1 MHRLIPVGLISLLI
15 VLTLTSPV
23 TTRSGEK
30 PKSELKPPEPAL
42 DNSDVRFE
50 GNFFG
55 MFPRISHRA
64 DRFANKLSATDV
76 NWLLKILKHKDRFA
90 ICHVILLMH
99 WGPPASEDKAKRSLS
114 VWYGLTAE
122 IPASGKVQYN
132 LTERDKLHAL
142 WTQALADPKS
152 QFKYGEAVPI
162 DPPFKRKQKQQ
173 KQQ

>member
-15 VLTLTSPV
+15 VLISIASV
-23 TTRSGEK
+23 IARGGGK
-30 PKSELKPPEPAL
+30 PRSELKPPEPAL

-50 GNFFG
+50 GNFLG
-55 MFPRISHRA
+55 MFPRISRRA
-64 DRFANKLSATDV
+64 DRFANKLSADDI
-76 NWLLKILKHKDRFA
+76 NWLLKNLKHKDRFA

-132 LTERDKLHAL
+132 LSE
-142 WTQALADPKS
+142 
-152 QFKYGEAVPI
+152 
-162 DPPFKRKQKQQ
+162 
-173 KQQ
+173 